1 MSGNQGQPRPDAGI
15 FNSGIRPGLA
25 PYFFAAGFAAAAVAG
40 LA

>member
-1 MSGNQGQPRPDAGI
+1 MSGNQVQPRPVAGRI
-15 FNSGIRPGLA
+15 KSSNRPGLA